1 MTVAPKPQTPVAK
14 PRDFIFERVLEGT
27 RLVPAILAADLA
39 AVGDRD
45 VYDDAYYAAFFKA
58 SRPVYERRLGESIS
72 AVAAMITGAWE
83 AAGKPPLPANP
94 SPSRSAGAAS

>member
-1 MTVAPKPQTPVAK
+1 MAPIAN

-39 AVGDRD
+39 AIGERD

-58 SRPVYERRLGESIS
+58 SRPVLRATPHRIDQRRGGDDHRRLGGGRQ
-72 AVAAMITGAWE
+72 AARC
-83 AAGKPPLPANP
+83 P
-94 SPSRSAGAAS
+94 